1 MSTLFV
7 AWQAPNPTRAWFP
20 IGRLDADT
28 ASRDYVFQYTQG
40 ALRAHSE
47 AGFGPLIAF
56 PEFDRR
62 YEASELFPLFRNRI
76 LEPNRKDFA
85 EYLDWLDLDPA
96 HADPIEILGL
106 SGGER
111 QTDSLEVFPKV
122 IRLPDGTVSCRFFL
136 HGLRHVSAA
145 ARARAERL
153 TMGEALQ
160 GIRLVQ
166 PTLGEAVVVTGL
178 GLIGL
183 LTVQLQTSDCHLIG
197 WAPRYLVDDLRS
209 ALLGEATIEATVLR
223 VNRMGAPFAKRVLIE
238 LRGGTPAD
246 FEPMSSTDYI
256 VVKR

>member
-62 YEASELFPLFRNRI
+62 YEASELFPLFKNRI

-96 HADPIEILGL
+96 HTDPIEILGL

-145 ARARAERL
+145 ARARAEQL
-153 TMGEALQ
+153 KAGETLQ
-160 GIRLVQ
+160 VAIEVNN
-166 PTLGEAVVVTGL
+166 PATGSA
-178 GLIGL
+178 
-183 LTVQLQTSDCHLIG
+183 VQLQTSDCHLIG

-238 LRGGTPAD
+238 LRGGTPAG
-246 FEPMSSTDYI
+246 FEPMSSNDY
-256 VVKR
+256 VVVTG

>member
-160 GIRLVQ
+160 VAIEVNN
-166 PTLGEAVVVTGL
+166 PATGSA
-178 GLIGL
+178 
-183 LTVQLQTSDCHLIG
+183 VQLQTSDCHLIG